1 MLTRFHGVLI
11 QCLEEIVC
19 QELLQTTRDEGDM
32 LTNQEQYDQD
42 DQEFIDIRHSNNFE
56 HIFTR
61 ATTRSGRASKK
72 RDDRDYVYF

>member
-32 LTNQEQYDQD
+32 LTNQEQSDQD
-42 DQEFIDIRHSNNFE
+42 DQEFIDNFE

-61 ATTRSGRASKK
+61 TTTRSGRASKK